1 MTPSVSFI
9 FMSLE
14 CTRRIFGNGIL
25 AQRFPRVSRNLDERR
40 FLRGVISLE
49 LLLKPMRLGGGKA
62 TLALWKTFLWKSLT
76 GLQKCNQE
84 SYVAKSCSY
93 FEEGGAASTQFPKQ
107 KSWRGKRRTD
117 FSTSGF
123 WRISLTVLMLKAFTM
138 NELPKFVFAKF
149 PNTTQF
155 NSVGA
160 AHQSSKEKAKVVIER
175 NVFSF
180 QICLLLPKLTW
191 PCHALVSVNIKD
203 FFSLLL
209 SGKCESSF
217 SKQVSLGRNF
227 CRKLI
232 GSANYLSFVLCK
244 VCFVSICFCCENF
257 ANEKTSHVDL
267 IRHQGGCTLFVF
279 LN

>member
-25 AQRFPRVSRNLDERR
+25 AQRFPRESRNLGERS

-123 WRISLTVLMLKAFTM
+123 WRISLLCTDAEGF
-138 NELPKFVFAKF
+138 
-149 PNTTQF
+149 
-155 NSVGA
+155 
-160 AHQSSKEKAKVVIER
+160 HHER
-175 NVFSF
+175 IA
-180 QICLLLPKLTW
+180 Q
-191 PCHALVSVNIKD
+191 
-203 FFSLLL
+203 
-209 SGKCESSF
+209 
-217 SKQVSLGRNF
+217 
-227 CRKLI
+227 
-232 GSANYLSFVLCK
+232 
-244 VCFVSICFCCENF
+244 VCFRQISQYYTIQ
-257 ANEKTSHVDL
+257 L
-267 IRHQGGCTLFVF
+267 GGRSASE
-279 LN
+279 

>member
-25 AQRFPRVSRNLDERR
+25 AQRFLRESRNLGERS

-123 WRISLTVLMLKAFTM
+123 WRISLSVLMLKAFTM

-203 FFSLLL
+203 FFLFCSLANVSLVFQNRSLLEET
-209 SGKCESSF
+209 S
-217 SKQVSLGRNF
+217 V
-227 CRKLI
+227 
-232 GSANYLSFVLCK
+232 AN
-244 VCFVSICFCCENF
+244 
-257 ANEKTSHVDL
+257 
-267 IRHQGGCTLFVF
+267 
-279 LN
+279 

>member
-1 MTPSVSFI
+1 MNESKTIYVRFPPSSTQIDPVGDTSKEKKGSRRQHSLTPAIGDKKSSRTNQHKKSIEYWVTKNRFTKNTFHLTSWTIQYSEMTPSVSFI

-25 AQRFPRVSRNLDERR
+25 AQRFLRESRNLGERS

-76 GLQKCNQE
+76 GLQKCYQE

-123 WRISLTVLMLKAFTM
+123 WRISLSLYWCWRLSPWTNCPSLFSP
-138 NELPKFVFAKF
+138 NF
-149 PNTTQF
+149 PILH
-155 NSVGA
+155 NSTRWA
-160 AHQSSKEKAKVVIER
+160 QRIRVVKKR
-175 NVFSF
+175 
-180 QICLLLPKLTW
+180 QKL
-191 PCHALVSVNIKD
+191 S
-203 FFSLLL
+203 
-209 SGKCESSF
+209 
-217 SKQVSLGRNF
+217 
-227 CRKLI
+227 
-232 GSANYLSFVLCK
+232 
-244 VCFVSICFCCENF
+244 
-257 ANEKTSHVDL
+257 
-267 IRHQGGCTLFVF
+267 
-279 LN
+279 